1 MVQVEWVAWAEQHTD
16 EWWINKETRQHT
28 TTGKRHQ
35 QQQHL
40 HTAVNGN
47 EVKSQMSDGRGMAIR
62 VDVCFKGDDKETL
75 VSVEMPINANA
86 STVELLKLNSNRFA
100 RWPTPRSSTSL
111 EHTQNAGFGE
121 LTKHAV
127 KLAWMLMREIYL
139 IKRPSHTLSE
149 KPLSRFSVRE
159 RSCVRDIIP
168 TMEQAA
174 TINISIVLTVNS
186 QQWHIIPYRIPGVCC
201 CEFSYDSPVFSFA
214 RITSQ
219 SEASPENLKWKLFGS
234 FENCREYSR

>member
-1 MVQVEWVAWAEQHTD
+1 M
-16 EWWINKETRQHT
+16 I
-28 TTGKRHQ
+28 KR
-35 QQQHL
+35 L
-40 HTAVNGN
+40 
-47 EVKSQMSDGRGMAIR
+47 S
-62 VDVCFKGDDKETL
+62 
-75 VSVEMPINANA
+75 SVEMPINANA
-86 STVELLKLNSNRFA
+86 STVELLKLNSNRFV
-100 RWPTPRSSTSL
+100 RWPTPRSSTSRG
-111 EHTQNAGFGE
+111 HTQNAGFGQH
-121 LTKHAV
+121 TKHAV

-149 KPLSRFSVRE
+149 NRWVASASE

-174 TINISIVLTVNS
+174 TINISIILTVNS
-186 QQWHIIPYRIPGVCC
+186 QQWHIIPYRIPGVC

-234 FENCREYSR
+234 FENCREHSR